1 MYFLILKATKML
13 KNNVF
18 VILIGLSFISFILCQ
33 SRNYFDRK
41 CPVNNRKGVRKCKIY
56 IDNNTLN
63 FNDFRVWTSELAEST
78 KVALE
83 VSCGPNG
90 RMFLPWPMKAKGLVK
105 LEVRGCTIEGF
116 TSEFNKTSKLVDELQ
131 DFTLDSCVSVM
142 SLDDIFDLI
151 YTPVSQEY
159 DCGQQTIH
167 SSVIRN
173 MTYSFPDL
181 NPKDQSLNTHQEDLL
196 MSSADVLVDKSEQT
210 RYTCSY
216 PNLEYIDM
224 STSRSRSKLHLRL
237 MTDHSKYPKLR
248 TFLLSDNGYKRIPQ
262 ELINWRKSFPQL
274 EYMDMSKNSIT
285 KLDFLGTSFN
295 RRIRRKRPLVVN
307 LSYNSVKTIPYN
319 IVEYMNGTL
328 PIIVDLT
335 GNPFSCDCN
344 FLRYKKY
351 VMDVVRKYPK
361 FKRLSLIKCYSTR
374 TRRRI
379 KLADYDNYNCLF

>member
-1 MYFLILKATKML
+1 MYFLILKATKIL

-142 SLDDIFDLI
+142 SLDNIFDLI

-181 NPKDQSLNTHQEDLL
+181 YPKDQSLNTHQEDLL

-210 RYTCSY
+210 SYTCRY
-216 PNLEYIDM
+216 PNLEYIDRRA
-224 STSRSRSKLHLRL
+224 SRSRSNLYLGL
-237 MTDHSKYPKLR
+237 MTDYSKYPKLH
-248 TFLLSDNGYKRIPQ
+248 TFVLSDNGYKRMPQ

-285 KLDFLGTSFN
+285 KFDFLGTSFN

-335 GNPFSCDCN
+335 RNPFRCDCN

-361 FKRLSLIKCYSTR
+361 FKRLSQIKCYSIR

-379 KLADYDNYNCLF
+379 TLADYNNYNCLF

>member
-1 MYFLILKATKML
+1 
-13 KNNVF
+13 
-18 VILIGLSFISFILCQ
+18 
-33 SRNYFDRK
+33 
-41 CPVNNRKGVRKCKIY
+41 
-56 IDNNTLN
+56 
-63 FNDFRVWTSELAEST
+63 
-78 KVALE
+78 
-83 VSCGPNG
+83 
-90 RMFLPWPMKAKGLVK
+90 MFLPWPMKAKGLVK
-105 LEVRGCTIEGF
+105 LEVRGCTLEGF

-131 DFTLDSCVSVM
+131 DLTLDSCDSVM
-142 SLDDIFDLI
+142 SLDNIFDLI

-159 DCGQQTIH
+159 DCGQQKIH

-196 MSSADVLVDKSEQT
+196 MSSSDVLIDKSEQT
-210 RYTCSY
+210 RYTCRY
-216 PNLEYIDM
+216 PNLEYIDK

-237 MTDHSKYPKLR
+237 MTDYSTYPNLR

-262 ELINWRKSFPQL
+262 EVVNWRKSFPQL

-285 KLDFLGTSFN
+285 KFDFLGTSFN
-295 RRIRRKRPLVVN
+295 RRIRRNRPLVVN

-335 GNPFSCDCN
+335 GNPFSCDCS

-351 VMDVVRKYPK
+351 VIDVVRKYPK

-374 TRRRI
+374 TGRRI
-379 KLADYDNYNCLF
+379 KLVDYNNYNCLF